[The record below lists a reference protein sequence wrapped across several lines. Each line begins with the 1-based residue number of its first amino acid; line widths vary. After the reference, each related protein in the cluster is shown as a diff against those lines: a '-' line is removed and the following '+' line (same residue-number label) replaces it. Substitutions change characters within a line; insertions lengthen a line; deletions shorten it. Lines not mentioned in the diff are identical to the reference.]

1 MLFTWGNEFW
11 HRISGACGIWTHIY
25 LTAEASDCAPPPT
38 PLSSCCVKE
47 QSAFSAWGLKL
58 EERMKIL
65 KGGWEWSRNSSFT
78 SKPSNHVLFPLP
90 WTYSS
95 VTFRLKNKKKAQPVL
110 EKCQLLHFSERVQN
124 NQKVEHPQ
132 TDTDLHQSL
141 LWRHTAKVW
150 KEKLVSAAQ
159 LIFLEYKFHTS
170 KVCLHSKEKV

>member
-11 HRISGACGIWTHIY
+11 HWISGARGIWTHIY

-38 PLSSCCVKE
+38 PLSSSCVKE

-110 EKCQLLHFSERVQN
+110 EKCQVLHFSERVQN

-132 TDTDLHQSL
+132 TDADLHQSL

-170 KVCLHSKEKV
+170 KICLHSKEKI